1 MKVVIDTNVVVSA
14 ILRDRLPEAVI
25 RFVLDHSELVWVAT
39 DEILSEYFDVLARPK
54 FSLPAEILDQWTALL
69 RSRIAMVGVVPPVDF
84 PRDPA
89 DAKFL
94 ACAMAVEAEYLISG
108 DRDLTSA
115 CKVGS
120 TTIITA
126 TLFKTL
132 ICDTWPDGTG
142 SHTTGPSTD

>member
-25 RFVLDHSELVWVAT
+25 RFVLEHSELVWVAT
-39 DEILSEYFDVLARPK
+39 DEILSEYARVLARPK
-54 FSLPAEILDQWTALL
+54 FALPADLVEQWTVLL
-69 RSRIAMVGVVPPVDF
+69 RSRIAMVSDVPSVDF
-84 PRDPA
+84 PRDPT

-94 ACAMAVEAEYLISG
+94 ACALAVEAEYLISG

-115 CKVGS
+115 CKVGQ

-126 TLFKTL
+126 SLFKTL
-132 ICDTWPDGTG
+132 ICDTWPDGAGADETG
-142 SHTTGPSTD
+142 LSTE